1 MGEEAE
7 LSSGGGAAEPRSK
20 LTDLSQTAPQR
31 EAAVAGATPHSLHV
45 CVVVH
50 HALRRLLGAEAEGD
64 GSSQPLQP
72 GAPDPGPQAS
82 YLRTRPQAS
91 YLRTRSSWSLGVL
104 PEDDGLG
111 GNRQLLADLLRQRLV
126 GGPTW
131 DHDGEGEAEPD
142 FDDAGVVGELE
153 FKVRGQRRCTLTC
166 RFDEAV
172 EQVSPS
178 AARLCRPHGDS
189 DLGHL

>member
-1 MGEEAE
+1 MGEEVE
-7 LSSGGGAAEPRSK
+7 LSSGGGAAEPRPK
-20 LTDLSQTAPQR
+20 FTDLSETAPQR

-45 CVVVH
+45 CVAVH

-64 GSSQPLQP
+64 GSSQPVQP
-72 GAPDPGPQAS
+72 GPGP
-82 YLRTRPQAS
+82 RAS
-91 YLRTRSSWSLGVL
+91 YLRTRSSRSWSSGVL

-111 GNRQLLADLLRQRLV
+111 GNRQLLSDLLRQRLV
-126 GGPTW
+126 GGPVW

-153 FKVRGQRRCTLTC
+153 FEVRGQRWCTFTC
-166 RFDEAV
+166 RFDAAV

-178 AARLCRPHGDS
+178 AARLRRPHGES